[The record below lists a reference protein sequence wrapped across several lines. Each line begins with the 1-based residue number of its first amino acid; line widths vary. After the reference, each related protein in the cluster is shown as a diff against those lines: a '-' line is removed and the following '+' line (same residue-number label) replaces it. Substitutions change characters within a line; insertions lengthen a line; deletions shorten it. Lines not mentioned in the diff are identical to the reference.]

1 MPSCTEIVCALGFA
15 EQLVGRSHE
24 CDFPASIQNLPV
36 CTSAKV
42 DSNTSSQAIDN
53 EVKSLLGSSLSI
65 YDIDEGR
72 LRELRPDIVL
82 TQAQCEVCAVSV
94 AEVEAALSNWTEG
107 NPRVVSVAPR
117 RLSEVWDS
125 MLEIAAALDAEA
137 EGRALVKRLKLRT
150 VDIIE
155 KTCMAKRRP
164 SVACIEWIE
173 PLMAAGNWIPDLVD
187 LAGGESLFGES
198 GQHSPWL
205 NWEAVREH
213 DPEIIIVMPCG
224 FDIARTLREMPA
236 LAGNPDWEKLR
247 AVKSGRVY
255 VVDGNSYF
263 NRPGPRLVESLE
275 ILAEIIYPAL
285 FKARH
290 ADTGWEQLKR

>member
-1 MPSCTEIVCALGFA
+1 VCALGFA

-224 FDIARTLREMPA
+224 FDIARTLREMPV

>member
-1 MPSCTEIVCALGFA
+1 M
-15 EQLVGRSHE
+15 GRSHE

>member
-1 MPSCTEIVCALGFA
+1 VCALGFA

>member
-1 MPSCTEIVCALGFA
+1 VCALGFA

-36 CTSAKV
+36 CTSARV

-290 ADTGWEQLKR
+290 ADTGWEQLKG

>member
-1 MPSCTEIVCALGFA
+1 VCALGFA

-82 TQAQCEVCAVSV
+82 TQAQCEVCAVSA

>member
-1 MPSCTEIVCALGFA
+1 MCELGFA
-15 EQLVGRSHE
+15 KQLVGRSHE
-24 CDFPASIQNLPV
+24 CDFPESIQHLPI

-42 DSNTSSQAIDN
+42 DSSASSEAIDD
-53 EVKSLLGSSLSI
+53 EVKSLLRNSLSI
-65 YDIDEGR
+65 YDINEET
-72 LRELRPDIVL
+72 LRELRPDVIL

-94 AEVEAALSNWTEG
+94 AEVETALAKWADGS
-107 NPRVVSVAPR
+107 PRVVSAAPR
-117 RLSEVWDS
+117 RLSEVWES
-125 MLEIAAALDAEA
+125 MLEIAEALDAEA
-137 EGRALVKRLKLRT
+137 EGRAMVKRLKLRT

-155 KTCMAKRRP
+155 KTCMVKRRP

-198 GQHSPWL
+198 GKHSPWL

-224 FDIARTLREMPA
+224 FDISRTLCELPT
-236 LAGNPDWEKLR
+236 LSGNPDWEKLR

-255 VVDGNSYF
+255 VVDGNRYF
-263 NRPGPRLVESLE
+263 NRPGPRLVDSLE
-275 ILAEIIYPAL
+275 ILAEIIYPDL
-285 FKARH
+285 FQPRH
-290 ADTGWEQLKR
+290 ADSGWEQLKR

>member
-1 MPSCTEIVCALGFA
+1 MCALGFA

-36 CTSAKV
+36 CTSARV

-290 ADTGWEQLKR
+290 ADTGWEQLKG

>member
-1 MPSCTEIVCALGFA
+1 M
-15 EQLVGRSHE
+15 GRSHE

-36 CTSAKV
+36 CTSARV

>member
-1 MPSCTEIVCALGFA
+1 MCALGFA

-205 NWEAVREH
+205 NWESVREH

-224 FDIARTLREMPA
+224 FDIARTLREMPV

>member
-1 MPSCTEIVCALGFA
+1 
-15 EQLVGRSHE
+15 
-24 CDFPASIQNLPV
+24 
-36 CTSAKV
+36 V